1 MRTFA
6 GTYEKCL
13 RLVDS
18 PDQNSIQWHRECN
31 SLIVGC
37 HLWLDTGLWRS
48 LQVDTEAAHFFKS
61 LIVLSGCQGHLKIRQ
76 MEETKI
82 CPYCGEEILAV
93 AKKCKHCGEWL
104 KEDVSD
110 TGNVLLLKDENK
122 LYCRHCNQPI
132 SIDADVCP
140 HCGNNDPFFFAA
152 IKKEEKTYKESW
164 GLLLL
169 IAVAV
174 EIGFRI
180 FTDHSGFLNWRFPQ
194 AAAYILL
201 CVIVLLGFWA
211 IRKSLREE
219 HEKEM
224 TVTFTKVGDEKAI
237 DRWKNR
243 VKQIID

>member
-1 MRTFA
+1 
-6 GTYEKCL
+6 
-13 RLVDS
+13 
-18 PDQNSIQWHRECN
+18 
-31 SLIVGC
+31 
-37 HLWLDTGLWRS
+37 
-48 LQVDTEAAHFFKS
+48 
-61 LIVLSGCQGHLKIRQ
+61 

-104 KEDVSD
+104 KEDVPD
-110 TGNVLLLKDENK
+110 TGNELHLKEENK

-140 HCGNNDPFFFAA
+140 HCGNRDPFFFAA

-169 IAVAV
+169 IALAV